1 MHRDLRPST
10 IYINKKHQPCLYH
23 IGFMQS
29 LNSNEPTE
37 VNTIFAAPEVVCGS
51 CFLTSD
57 TWSIGTL
64 TALLLLYRLCDW
76 N

>member
-1 MHRDLRPST
+1 
-10 IYINKKHQPCLYH
+10 
-23 IGFMQS
+23 MQS